1 MSRYGSTISSR
12 DVLVALIAVRASLT
26 ARGTWTQGAEA
37 RDVEGRPV
45 DPLCEGAVAFCIQGC
60 VYRQTRCAP
69 PLVHRCREALRRA
82 AESRFGLSNLVEFND
97 EGERTLDHILEVLDL
112 AITMELER
120 LGKERSKSGVIN
132 LATGEPDLCPGGRS

>member
-26 ARGTWTQGAEA
+26 AKGTWTQGAEA
-37 RDVEGRPV
+37 RDAEGRPV
-45 DPLCEGAVAFCIQGC
+45 DPLSEGAVGFCIQGC

-97 EGERTLDHILEVLDL
+97 DAARTLDQILEVLDL

-120 LGKERSKSGVIN
+120 FGEERSRNGVVN
-132 LATGEPDLCPGGRS
+132 LATDAAGLCPDARN